1 MVRDRLEITAQVRT
15 DYLPVPSLE
24 KLVHFFDCS
33 RARFS
38 EADRHTLTLS
48 VRQCPVITPLRGL
61 EGVFSIPK
69 VAGFELFNFRL
80 YWMVLTDR

>member
-38 EADRHTLTLS
+38 EADRHTLTL
-48 VRQCPVITPLRGL
+48 RTFDGL